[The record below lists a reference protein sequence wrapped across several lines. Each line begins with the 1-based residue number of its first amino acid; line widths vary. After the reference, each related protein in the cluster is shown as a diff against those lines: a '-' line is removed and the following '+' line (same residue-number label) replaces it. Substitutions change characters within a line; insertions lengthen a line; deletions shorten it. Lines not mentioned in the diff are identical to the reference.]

1 MALVPVKSQITL
13 GQYLRVAVCLA
24 ILIAI
29 AFLAA
34 SATANVLFSQVLYT
48 VRVTMVLFT
57 ITMCLYVLPHAS
69 TYRAND
75 WLLFWSASFLSYA
88 IHVYYSFFKFFH
100 GSIAEFYGAQGAFVA
115 TLNVITTVWWSF
127 DMVVVWVTNVVP
139 TWMRIQRTGIQVLI
153 WVLFFLSTVILHAVD
168 QKQLFV
174 IILGILQT
182 VAILICL
189 AIRLVRLRQ
198 RPNVAPAQS

>member
-13 GQYLRVAVCLA
+13 GQYLWVAMLLA
-24 ILIAI
+24 ILVAI

-34 SATANVLFSQVLYT
+34 AVSANVLFSQVLYT

-69 TYRAND
+69 TQRANY
-75 WLLFWSASFLSYA
+75 WLLFWSASFVSYA

-100 GSIAEFYGAQGAFVA
+100 GSITEFYGAQGAFVA
-115 TLNVITTVWWSF
+115 TLNVIVTVWWLF
-127 DMVVVWVTNVVP
+127 DMVVVWGSDSVP
-139 TWMRIQRTGIQVLI
+139 KWMRIQRTGIQVLI
-153 WVLFFLSTVILHAVD
+153 WLLFFLSTVILHAVD

-174 IILGILQT
+174 IILGVLQT

-189 AIRLVRLRQ
+189 AICLVRDRR
-198 RPNVAPAQS
+198 RPGVVPAQP

>member
-1 MALVPVKSQITL
+1 MALVPVKSQITS
-13 GQYLRVAVCLA
+13 GQYLWVAVLV
-24 ILIAI
+24 ILLMAI

-34 SATANVLFSQVLYT
+34 AATANVLFSQVLYT

-57 ITMCLYVLPHAS
+57 ITMCLYVLPKAS
-69 TYRAND
+69 TKRAND

-115 TLNVITTVWWSF
+115 TLNVIVTVWWLF
-127 DMVVVWVTNVVP
+127 DMVVVWVTDSMSK
-139 TWMRIQRTGIQVLI
+139 WISIQRTSIQVLI
-153 WVLFFLSTVILHAVD
+153 WLLFFLSTVILHAVD

-174 IILGILQT
+174 IILGVLQT

-189 AIRLVRLRQ
+189 AIRLLTNRR
-198 RPNVAPAQS
+198 RPGVELARS